1 MMVANISLAPA
12 FKKLISEWRRP
23 FSNDDIVWVEKS
35 LIDEN
40 YKFNEL
46 HSIGARIWDC
56 KQLTSI
62 DSWLFQFLIKNKYIK
77 RWKNSL
83 TIWSN
88 VYKDNTPEYR
98 VAEAS
103 LQSNE
108 EISSW
113 LVERFLDWLPGFYV
127 LDRRQWQSKN

>member
-23 FSNDDIVWVEKS
+23 FNNDDIVWVEKS

-46 HSIGARIWDC
+46 HSIEAWIWDC

-113 LVERFLDWLPGFYV
+113 LVDKFLDWLPGFYV
-127 LDRRQWQSKN
+127 LNKTQWPSKN